1 VDELCDVSRVKRE
14 GLMKHVLVYGTGHNI
29 TIDSSSLTV
38 LSRIT
43 AIDNMLVVTSRIIK
57 IICSGAAKK

>member
-1 VDELCDVSRVKRE
+1 
-14 GLMKHVLVYGTGHNI
+14 MKHVLVYGTGHNI